1 MSAPK
6 ECSLLSDFSCKRIL
20 QPKQRTIS
28 LITFIERVLP
38 SIRIESLHFKRS
50 NCHKKNIVQYP
61 SHFDVFVELN
71 DGRFLIVEV
80 PKEIPPLSTNLSIY
94 HSYQPVK
101 NQGKRGVWN
110 YEQYPVYIISILN
123 ERQSRMGT
131 TLIHCTRLIS

>member
-6 ECSLLSDFSCKRIL
+6 ECSLLSDFGCKRIL

-61 SHFDVFVELN
+61 SHFDVFVELD

-80 PKEIPPLSTNLSIY
+80 PKKIRHLSKNTLIR

-101 NQGKRGVWN
+101 DQGKRGVWN

-131 TLIHCTRLIS
+131 TLIHCTRLIN

>member
-1 MSAPK
+1 MSAP
-6 ECSLLSDFSCKRIL
+6 EEVPLLSQFTYKRTSKT
-20 QPKQRTIS
+20 KQHSGS
-28 LITFIERVLP
+28 LIKFIETILP
-38 SIRIESLHFKRS
+38 SLNIQSLHFKRS
-50 NCHKKNIVQYP
+50 EYYKQRIVQYP

-131 TLIHCTRLIS
+131 TLIHCTRLIN